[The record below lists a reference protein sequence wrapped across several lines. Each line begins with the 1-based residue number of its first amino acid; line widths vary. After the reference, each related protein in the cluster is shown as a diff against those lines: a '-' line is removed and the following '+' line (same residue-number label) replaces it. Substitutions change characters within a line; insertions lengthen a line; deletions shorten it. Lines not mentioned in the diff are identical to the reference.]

1 MTEDEDFSFTFS
13 DEDFERRYSSE
24 EPAGSSPHPPAQQT
38 KAVAGQPGRSRNRL
52 MRTLLRRRLAASQS
66 RI

>member
-1 MTEDEDFSFTFS
+1 MAEEQDFSFTFC

-24 EPAGSSPHPPAQQT
+24 EPAGRSARSAAQQT
-38 KAVAGQPGRSRNRL
+38 KPLAGQPIRSRNRF
-52 MRTLLRRRLAASQS
+52 MRTLMRRRLAASQS

>member
-24 EPAGSSPHPPAQQT
+24 EPASSSSRPAAQQP
-38 KAVAGQPGRSRNRL
+38 VAGQPSRSRNRF
-52 MRTLLRRRLAASQS
+52 MRTLLRRRLAAAARS
-66 RI
+66 